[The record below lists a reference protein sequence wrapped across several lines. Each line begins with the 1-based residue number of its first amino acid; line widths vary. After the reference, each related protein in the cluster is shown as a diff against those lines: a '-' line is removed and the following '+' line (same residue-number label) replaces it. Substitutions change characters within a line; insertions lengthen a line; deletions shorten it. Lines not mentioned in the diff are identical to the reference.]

1 MESSAPAHFITPVT
15 CPQYADSGSHPA
27 PRILS
32 RWQQRSSNIRLP
44 KFASAEARHPC
55 PRPAHGTLTASV
67 IAAHSHLCTIMYISA
82 DPSGRPRNPQ
92 QVVKHEL
99 HTTSPDIIQ
108 LGLKVACRC
117 GAGLRA
123 AEEPAAHHHSSPS
136 SCALRCQPTSNM
148 SASEVVHSGS

>member
-1 MESSAPAHFITPVT
+1 MESSAPAHFITPNT
-15 CPQYADSGSHPA
+15 CASADGGSSAAPSGP
-27 PRILS
+27 P
-32 RWQQRSSNIRLP
+32 P
-44 KFASAEARHPC
+44 FASAEARHPY
-55 PRPAHGTLTASV
+55 PRPAHGASTASV
-67 IAAHSHLCTIMYISA
+67 IAAHSHLCTIMYVSA
-82 DPSGRPRNPQ
+82 TPSGRPRNQQ

-123 AEEPAAHHHSSPS
+123 AEEPAAHHHSSPP

-148 SASEVVHSGS
+148 SASEGAQWVLR